1 MRVADTPKMI
11 DSDTADDIFT
21 KLQIRPLSSAQRCF
35 TALDGKAQYV
45 AELGITTY
53 REFLL
58 DEGQHFTSND
68 GASVSCNLFEP
79 TAPWLRT
86 LDCRLCEVL
95 GSLSKQTH

>member
-1 MRVADTPKMI
+1 MRVANTPKMI

-21 KLQIRPLSSAQRCF
+21 TLQIRPLSSAQRYL

-45 AELGITTY
+45 AELGIITY
-53 REFLL
+53 REFLQ

-68 GASVSCNLFEP
+68 GASVICNLFEP
-79 TAPWLRT
+79 TALWLRT